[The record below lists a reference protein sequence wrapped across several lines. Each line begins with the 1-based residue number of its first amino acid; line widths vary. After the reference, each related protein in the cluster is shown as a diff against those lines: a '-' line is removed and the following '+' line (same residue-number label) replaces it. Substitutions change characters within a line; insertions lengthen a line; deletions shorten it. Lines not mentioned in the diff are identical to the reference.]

1 MVIVNNFSV
10 AHQVSFENIF
20 VDIFGIIT
28 IFARAFNLLVDI
40 INILEN
46 ISKISNVVD
55 NGPFH
60 IGTSKLGLKL
70 KYKS

>member
-1 MVIVNNFSV
+1 M
-10 AHQVSFENIF
+10 SFENIF

-28 IFARAFNLLVDI
+28 IFSRAFNLLVDI

-46 ISKISNVVD
+46 ISEISNVVD
-55 NGPFH
+55 HVLFH
-60 IGTSKLGLKL
+60 IRTSKFGLKL